1 MISLP
6 YIYILYLLSLLSF
19 IIGILSGLVGIG
31 AGLLTTIMLLAIG
44 YPYPEVVATTLFL
57 HVLPQTIPGFL
68 FYYKEGH
75 FKWKESFLIFIF
87 ITLGI
92 TMGAYIGSKQLIDKK
107 YLHYILSSILILSAL
122 YILYKA

>member
-1 MISLP
+1 MLYYIIS
-6 YIYILYLLSLLSF
+6 ILSL

-31 AGLLTTIMLLAIG
+31 AGLLTTIMLLALG
-44 YPYPEVVATTLFL
+44 YPYPQVVATTLFL

-68 FYYKEGH
+68 LYYKEGH
-75 FKWKESFLIFIF
+75 FKWKESVLIFIF

-92 TMGAYIGSKQLIDKK
+92 TIGAYIGSKQFIDKK
-107 YLHYILSSILILSAL
+107 ILNYLLSLILLTSSI